1 MDKKIINKKK
11 KIICNIS
18 NKQMNEIKEFITK
31 TIKVP
36 KPVNSI
42 FIVPGIKVD
51 SFELIELLEV
61 IKHAK
66 KTLKEFSNNN
76 KDELFPFRC
85 EATVEDLNNIGTFFR
100 NSISKINQQ

>member
-36 KPVNSI
+36 KPVNS
-42 FIVPGIKVD
+42 FV
-51 SFELIELLEV
+51 
-61 IKHAK
+61 
-66 KTLKEFSNNN
+66 
-76 KDELFPFRC
+76 
-85 EATVEDLNNIGTFFR
+85 
-100 NSISKINQQ
+100 